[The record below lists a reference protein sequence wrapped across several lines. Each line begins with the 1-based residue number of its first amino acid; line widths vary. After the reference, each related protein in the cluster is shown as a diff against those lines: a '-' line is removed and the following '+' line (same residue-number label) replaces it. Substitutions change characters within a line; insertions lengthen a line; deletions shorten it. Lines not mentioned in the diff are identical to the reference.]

1 MNWQS
6 YAPGSTSRTREAIEW
21 SINYQF
27 NATDPTGPRVLLIGD
42 SICKGYH
49 EAVRRR
55 LDGRVNL
62 SFWAS
67 SKCVTDPDYF
77 MELDHILSILPC
89 SLICFNNGLHSLVS
103 DRAEWTQAYRAA
115 VAFMRDS
122 LPDTLLSLTL
132 STPLTDPALTA
143 VSRELNGYVL
153 ELAAERGLPVID
165 LFTPM
170 DALDRERYWRDVYHF
185 TDAAVDMQADIIARH
200 VLKRLGLEGAPD
212 SLERARTATGP
223 DGRIE

>member
-1 MNWQS
+1 M
-6 YAPGSTSRTREAIEW
+6 P
-21 SINYQF
+21 
-27 NATDPTGPRVLLIGD
+27 
-42 SICKGYH
+42 
-49 EAVRRR
+49 
-55 LDGRVNL
+55 
-62 SFWAS
+62 
-67 SKCVTDPDYF
+67 
-77 MELDHILSILPC
+77 
-89 SLICFNNGLHSLVS
+89 
-103 DRAEWTQAYRAA
+103 AA
-115 VAFMRDS
+115 
-122 LPDTLLSLTL
+122 TLLSLTI